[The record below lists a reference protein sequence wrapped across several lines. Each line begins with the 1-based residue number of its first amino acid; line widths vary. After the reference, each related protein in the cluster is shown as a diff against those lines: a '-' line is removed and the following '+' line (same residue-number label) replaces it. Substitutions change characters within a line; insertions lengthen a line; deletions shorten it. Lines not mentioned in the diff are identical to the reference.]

1 MVEIYDSHE
10 QSERVKSW
18 LAENGSAILLGLVL
32 AFGSLFGFKQWQL
45 WQQNQHRQ
53 ASAEYQVMEELLADD
68 NMDAAVAN
76 YETLK
81 ADFEGSAYTALA
93 ALHMARARVEAGQT
107 DLAVGLL
114 EYAMH
119 KGNPPP
125 VRAVARERLARVKLE
140 LGLADEAL
148 ALLDSAPSEQG
159 FEARFAEIRG
169 DIARQRQDFES
180 AANYYAEALE
190 ALEAGTGDRGFIEI
204 KLEAA
209 RLAAAGNQGDA
220 S

>member
-18 LAENGSAILLGLVL
+18 LAENGSAIVLGLVL

-53 ASAEYQVMEELLADD
+53 ASAEYEVMMELLAE
-68 NMDAAVAN
+68 NNLDAAVAN

-81 ADFEGSAYTALA
+81 SDFGGSAYTALA

-107 DLAVGLL
+107 ELAVGLL
-114 EYAMH
+114 EYAMN
-119 KGNPPP
+119 KGKPLP

-169 DIARQRQDFES
+169 DIARQRQEFES
-180 AANYYAEALE
+180 AANYYSEALE
-190 ALEAGTGDRGFIEI
+190 ALEAGTGDRAFIEI

-209 RLAAAGNQGDA
+209 RLAAGNQEGA